1 MDAWWFSV
9 SGVGVGVMVA
19 GVKFVAVG
27 EGVNAIDDSPEDSLR
42 EQADVP
48 NNSKR
53 NRKRRIRIW
62 DVDNCSFIAYHEE
75 SIGVFSAGP

>member
-1 MDAWWFSV
+1 MDACWFSV

-27 EGVNAIDDSPEDSLR
+27 EGVNAIDDSSEVSLR

-48 NNSKR
+48 RNS
-53 NRKRRIRIW
+53 NRKKKRRVRIW
-62 DVDNCSFIAYHEE
+62 AVDNCSFIAYHEE